1 MKRPLNLIEAEKQ
14 ILVASS
20 TEQSP
25 KPHVIPSPPVL
36 PRLTGIMRR
45 IQEVLERKGQVILYG
60 PPGTGKTYWAEQAA
74 CELAARASF
83 GTPFENLPNEQ
94 RSLLRSEDDAHH
106 AKVRACCFHPAYGY
120 EDFLEGFRPEATTSH
135 MQFVPQDGI
144 FKQLCKD
151 ASDAPHEKFYLI
163 IDEIN
168 RGDIP
173 RIFGELLMVLE
184 KDKRGK
190 SLLLP
195 LTKRLFRVPDN
206 VYLIGTMNTADRSIA
221 LLDTAL
227 RRRFGFIELMPDTE
241 PLKNAEAGGIPL
253 AAWLES
259 LNGRIRQY
267 VGRDARNL
275 QIGHAYF
282 MEQGRPIA
290 DFATLARVVQEDIL
304 PLLEEYCYEDYIKL
318 EQIMGS
324 GLVDA
329 KAQVIRH
336 SLFDPSQQANLVQA
350 LLAPCPEVTTSA
362 QAVAAGEQLEAIQED
377 ESGDDGDDEQEV

>member
-1 MKRPLNLIEAEKQ
+1 
-14 ILVASS
+14 
-20 TEQSP
+20 
-25 KPHVIPSPPVL
+25 
-36 PRLTGIMRR
+36 
-45 IQEVLERKGQVILYG
+45 
-60 PPGTGKTYWAEQAA
+60 
-74 CELAARASF
+74 
-83 GTPFENLPNEQ
+83 
-94 RSLLRSEDDAHH
+94 
-106 AKVRACCFHPAYGY
+106 
-120 EDFLEGFRPEATTSH
+120 
-135 MQFVPQDGI
+135 
-144 FKQLCKD
+144 
-151 ASDAPHEKFYLI
+151 
-163 IDEIN
+163 
-168 RGDIP
+168 
-173 RIFGELLMVLE
+173 
-184 KDKRGK
+184 
-190 SLLLP
+190 
-195 LTKRLFRVPDN
+195 
-206 VYLIGTMNTADRSIA
+206 
-221 LLDTAL
+221 
-227 RRRFGFIELMPDTE
+227 